1 MKEERKYQERRET
14 RRYNSSD
21 RESELRPSDEERR
34 RAAAH
39 AAPTD
44 SPAMVSAF
52 RLCSFYW
59 HTQINF
65 DKLKR
70 TY

>member
-52 RLCSFYW
+52 SIYVLSIGIRSETL
-59 HTQINF
+59 TN
-65 DKLKR
+65 
-70 TY
+70 